1 MLTLKSSS
9 HIHTGRNIKSLHSCQ
24 TSTGLSMN
32 HVDVQ
37 RACREEI
44 ALVNR
49 TLRRSWLAR
58 QWNEHLERCRLMKTR

>member
-9 HIHTGRNIKSLHSCQ
+9 HIRTSRNIKSFRWCQ
-24 TSTGLSMN
+24 TSTGLSLS

-37 RACREEI
+37 RACRQEI

-49 TLRRSWLAR
+49 TLRRSWLAQR
-58 QWNEHLERCRLMKTR
+58 WNEHLERCRLRETQ